1 VVSDKKIRRN
11 DELCTSKRTVK
22 NEWHARYICRLIFP
36 IDNEFSLTFF
46 FFLGTTRHFP
56 FSLRDLP
63 YNQARMNAPPL
74 TGIKKLYFWSGA
86 VVPLASA
93 VMYLVSPGGTVQH
106 FNGEVSA
113 TSKFWCS
120 VTASGDIAFSYLMFA
135 GIYSKSEEVRRLVI
149 RACWLYSVFH
159 FGAFWY
165 WHTVGDA
172 HKSGLM
178 YPASIVIATAALF
191 AWGK

>member
-1 VVSDKKIRRN
+1 MNGTQETDAVIFSPSTMSFSFFVWGIVF
-11 DELCTSKRTVK
+11 KR
-22 NEWHARYICRLIFP
+22 HLPPF
-36 IDNEFSLTFF
+36 LFF
-46 FFLGTTRHFP
+46 YDYHKR
-56 FSLRDLP
+56 S
-63 YNQARMNAPPL
+63 QSMNAPPL

-135 GIYSKSEEVRRLVI
+135 GIYSKSEEVRRLII
-149 RACWLYSVFH
+149 RTCWLYSVFH

-165 WHTVGDA
+165 WHNVGDA